1 MNRSRTLSLA
11 VALLLCT
18 PLCARFDDEE
28 EPIAQPF
35 CKLGGLPGPPRQQY
49 GAWETVIPKPD
60 GAAIHRIL
68 GMQTVHTVL
77 LPSGK
82 VLMISGSSW
91 RNLDDGTIQYY
102 PEYPDPATPEG
113 IWKQG
118 TDPFRLSKLSW
129 YYELVNNAA
138 IYDPADNSF
147 YRIPHPVPV
156 NDPDNKN
163 HFAPNDFFCIG
174 QQHLPDGNVLFT
186 GGTQF
191 YYPYRGGNNSTWIFD
206 WKKELTI
213 DWRKVDWRQ
222 VPIAGANNP
231 LQNGIPESYYPP
243 GATEAQYPWMFAG
256 FMKRGRWYPSLLEL
270 LDGRMVVFSGF
281 VGFDKGFETPAN
293 PTSMYTFQINNY
305 VEFFD
310 YSKFKPSDPS
320 AAWKAIDV
328 SRTPNSP
335 FTVLINPTFKP
346 TPGYEKV
353 CPAQCMH
360 DNQYDA
366 FKLYPENYLM
376 PDGRILLSREGDW
389 VSLRTCDTAF
399 MRKTKGTYFAT
410 VTGTADNPTMA
421 FERGPDRVDEISSY
435 GTSLFDPNSGKV
447 EIIGGQPTSPGTLF
461 PLNAPL
467 IPGEAYSGP
476 THFAGGRG
484 SRKLETF
491 SPSKTEPGGGHWT
504 LNPTFLGDNSRDDRT
519 MHYAIVLPT
528 KQVLV
533 ISGGNY
539 DFYGPVFTPW
549 MLTPTYD
556 GKANFTGYDQKKMA
570 EALEP
575 RHYHN
580 TAVLL
585 PNGKIFISGGE
596 TARAS
601 VRAAA
606 IPPPNPHQ
614 TEQPKPN
621 LNLIDED
628 VYFFGDGPVAK
639 GEKGMFTT
647 NTEDWVGELFSP
659 PYLFINGMNQSDITG
674 MHPATPPIGYTPSK
688 NIGGKTYYLIH
699 SNQSYEVSLQNLPTP
714 CTQNG
719 SLVLIKLPSSTHGW
733 ENGQKFINLPFHA
746 AGPGTIRFEAPDMKK
761 ANIPPA
767 FYMMFYVDC
776 LGKPATMAQ
785 MVRFDDEAKEP

>member
-1 MNRSRTLSLA
+1 MNRFRFA
-11 VALLLCT
+11 PVVALVLLSFAI
-18 PLCARFDDEE
+18 PAFAEE

-35 CKLGGLPGPPRQQY
+35 CQLGGLPGPPPQQY
-49 GAWETVIPKPD
+49 GAWQTVIPNPD
-60 GAAIHRIL
+60 GAAIYRIL

-82 VLMISGSSW
+82 ILMISGSSW

-102 PEYPDPATPEG
+102 PTYANPNAPEG
-113 IWKQG
+113 IFKRG
-118 TDPFRLSKLSW
+118 SDPFRISKLAW

-138 IYDPADNSF
+138 IYDPVANTF
-147 YRIPHPVPV
+147 YRIPHPVPMP
-156 NDPDNKN
+156 DPDNKN

-174 QQHLPDGNVLFT
+174 QQHLRDGNVLFT
-186 GGTQF
+186 GGTQY

-222 VPIAGANNP
+222 VPAVGANSNY
-231 LQNGIPESYYPP
+231 NAAPESYYPP
-243 GATEAQYPWMFAG
+243 GAKDAQYPWTFAG
-256 FMKRGRWYPSLLEL
+256 FMKRGRWYPSLLPL
-270 LDGRMVVFSGF
+270 NDGRMVIFSGF
-281 VGFDKGFETPAN
+281 VGFDKGFETPEN
-293 PTSMYTFQINNY
+293 PTSMYVFQINHY

-310 YSKFKPSDPS
+310 YSKFDPKNPA

-328 SRTPNSP
+328 TNTPNSP
-335 FTVLINPTFKP
+335 FTVNINPTFKP
-346 TPGYEKV
+346 TPGYQEQ
-353 CPAQCMH
+353 CPKQCMH

-376 PDGRILLSREGDW
+376 ADGKIFLSREGDW

-399 MRKTKGTYFAT
+399 MRKTRGTYWAR
-410 VTGTADNPTMA
+410 VEGTPDNPSMS
-421 FERGPDRVDEISSY
+421 FERGPDRLEDISSY
-435 GTSLFDPNSGKV
+435 GTSLMDPNSGKI
-447 EIIGGQPTSPGTLF
+447 EIIGGQPTSAGTLF

-467 IPGEAYSGP
+467 KVDDPYSGP

-491 SPSKTEPGGGHWT
+491 VPSKSEPGGGHWT
-504 LNPTFLGDNSRDDRT
+504 LDPTFLGDNSRDDRT
-519 MHYAIVLPT
+519 MHYAIILPT

-549 MLTPTYD
+549 MLTPKYD
-556 GKANFTGYDQKKMA
+556 AKNNFTGYTQTKMA

-585 PNGKIFISGGE
+585 PNGQIFISGGE

-601 VRAAA
+601 VRAST
-606 IPPPNPHQ
+606 IPPPDPHQ
-614 TEQPKPN
+614 TTQPKPD
-621 LNLIDED
+621 LGLIDED
-628 VYFFGDGPVAK
+628 VYFFGDGPVAR

-659 PYLFINGMNQSDITG
+659 PYLFIDGTRQSTITG
-674 MHPATPPIGYTPSK
+674 LTPATVPSGYQPSK
-688 NIGGKTYYLIH
+688 VIAGKTYYLIH
-699 SNQSYEVSLQNLPTP
+699 SNQTYDVTLDGLPPDP
-714 CTQNG
+714 CSQAA

-733 ENGQKFINLPFHA
+733 ENGQKFINLPFKNA
-746 AGPGTIRFEAPDMKK
+746 PSRITFTAPDMQK

-776 LGKPATMAQ
+776 HGKPATAAL
-785 MVRFDDEAKEP
+785 MVRFDDQAKEP